1 MTALPKRRIST
12 HRQGKRRA
20 AQKLILPRLIKCSHC
35 GKLIIPHQACPY
47 CGFYKGELIVE
58 NPRFQPKADR
68 PRDEKAKS
76 KKEKVNE
83 KKI

>member
-20 AQKLILPRLIKCSHC
+20 AQKLIPPALIKCPHC
-35 GKLIIPHQACPY
+35 EKLIIPHQVCPY
-47 CGFYKGELIVE
+47 CGFYKGEEVLQI
-58 NPRFQPKADR
+58 KTD
-68 PRDEKAKS
+68 
-76 KKEKVNE
+76 KKNE

>member
-20 AQKLILPRLIKCSHC
+20 SQKLIPPKLIKCSHC
-35 GKLIIPHQACPY
+35 EKLIISHQVCPY

-58 NPRFQPKADR
+58 NPRLKV
-68 PRDEKAKS
+68 KS
-76 KKEKVNE
+76 KKGKKANE
-83 KKI
+83 KEV